1 MKKNIKY
8 YARRATML
16 VGQVKFFAQVVTTRV
31 IDLDELVRLI
41 EETGSTLTR
50 TDIKAVLEILA
61 RVIAGQ
67 MRMGHKVV
75 TPFGVF
81 SLKIKGGLDG
91 PDDIYRVGRNTIEGR
106 VALGAEVKKLLQAA
120 VTFEKID
127 NPKVLPEPQRFTD
140 AKSGLD
146 DMVVS
151 SGMPARIKGK
161 RLKFDL
167 ADEKQGV
174 FFVSG
179 ETAIRA
185 SIYLEAAD
193 RKIVFNTPQ
202 LEKGKSYDV
211 QVRTVNTVGK
221 VVKGEMERELVADKI
236 PEAPAADKASGAE
249 STESSGD
256 ASVE

>member
-31 IDLDELVRLI
+31 VDLDELVRLI
-41 EETGSTLTR
+41 EERGSTLTR
-50 TDIKAVLEILA
+50 TDIKAVLELLA

-67 MRMGHKVV
+67 MRMGNKVV

-81 SLKIKGGLDG
+81 ALKIKGGLDG
-91 PDDIYRVGRNTIEGR
+91 PDDVYRSGRNSIEGK
-106 VALGAEVKKLLQAA
+106 VALGAELKKELQKP

-146 DMVVS
+146 NRVIS

-161 RLKFDL
+161 RLKFDI

-179 ETAIRA
+179 EQAIRA
-185 SIYLEAAD
+185 EVYLEAGD
-193 RKIVFNTPQ
+193 RRLVFNTPL
-202 LEKGKSYDV
+202 LEKGKSYEL
-211 QVRTVNTVGK
+211 QVRVANAAGK
-221 VVKGEMERELVADKI
+221 IMKGEMETNLVADELPVVSEPI
-236 PEAPAADKASGAE
+236 ADTGEVTDEE
-249 STESSGD
+249 SLE
-256 ASVE
+256 